1 MAKSPLATS
10 KKQRIN
16 SSVEIPDMEERR
28 SLCQIGRQGQPLSP
42 DQEKMPARMAG
53 RRAGWHGY

>member
-16 SSVEIPDMEERR
+16 SSVEIPDMDERH

-42 DQEKMPARMAG
+42 AARSRDLGASPEAFG
-53 RRAGWHGY
+53 QDT